1 MSRYSDRLYTPSPH
15 LPSSSPNLKRGES
28 QMPLAE
34 LMSQIKKLSKID
46 KLRLMQFLS
55 TKLINEAANVRDDA
69 NEFSDL
75 VTASS
80 SSLDFWDNSIDDA
93 KWNNVA

>member
-1 MSRYSDRLYTPSPH
+1 
-15 LPSSSPNLKRGES
+15 
-28 QMPLAE
+28 MPLAE
-34 LMSQIKKLSKID
+34 LMSQIKELPKID

-55 TKLINEAANVRDDA
+55 TELINEAANVRDDA
-69 NEFSDL
+69 NEFGDL

-93 KWNNVA
+93 EWNNVA